1 MIDFWISTFGEPSL
15 RTLLVLLA
23 ILVILGLPQV
33 LSFAAHQK
41 KGQPPPD
48 DDDDPPAP
56 GGFVLPA

>member
-15 RTLLVLLA
+15 RTLFVLFA
-23 ILVILGLPQV
+23 ILVILGLPQI
-33 LSFAAHQK
+33 LLAAHQK
-41 KGQPPPD
+41 KDQQPPD

>member
-15 RTLLVLLA
+15 RTLFVLFA
-23 ILVILGLPQV
+23 ILVILGLTQI
-33 LSFAAHQK
+33 LLTAHQK
-41 KGQPPPD
+41 KDQQPPD